1 MALSDTSIRRF
12 IDDGKLTIQPFD
24 PSRLTPS
31 GYDLAVCEDV
41 GLQTGERRLVA
52 TLERVELPDS
62 LLGILHLR
70 STFAREGLIA
80 SLALVDPGFRG
91 QLTVSL
97 FNAGKKLVNIES
109 GERFLQITFIELT
122 LNANRPYDGQYQESL
137 GVVESRRIDPK

>member
-1 MALSDTSIRRF
+1 MALSDAGIRRS
-12 IDDGKLTIQPFD
+12 IDDGKLAIQPFD

-31 GYDLAVCEDV
+31 GYDLAVCEKV
-41 GLQTGERRLVA
+41 AIQMGEQRLVA

-97 FNAGKKLVNIES
+97 FNAGKKPVNIES

-122 LNANRPYDGQYQESL
+122 SSTNRPYDGQYQESL
-137 GVVESRRIDPK
+137 GVVESRRIDRK

>member
-1 MALSDTSIRRF
+1 MSDTTIRRF
-12 IDDGKLTIQPFD
+12 IDDGNLTIQPFD

-31 GYDLAVCEDV
+31 GYDLAVCEDFV
-41 GLQTGERRLVA
+41 LQAREQRLVA
-52 TLERVELPDS
+52 TLETVELPAT

-91 QLTVSL
+91 QLTISL
-97 FNAGKKLVNIES
+97 FNAGKRPVSIES

-122 LNANRPYDGQYQESL
+122 SMANRPYDGHYQESL
-137 GVVESRRIDPK
+137 GVVESRRIDRK